1 MKFKIENYDKVDI
14 ATILIEICILI
25 FQLINLIYENLF
37 RLEYHLGYDA
47 SGHFLKAYEM
57 QKQGTLLVD
66 HWSDTSSL
74 FWDTS
79 GPLAAIFIKIT
90 GRVFAS
96 YGLANLIIS
105 TFVLIAF
112 VAVLDKFGV
121 DIKFKLLGMIVI
133 LCPFLGVNFS
143 NYNDL
148 QYFSMMWVNSAP
160 YNVKMLMTLGYLWI
174 ILSIREKTKANGV
187 SRRELVWMI
196 VVGAALAILYVI
208 SAISSGY
215 FMLVTVLGPVF
226 VWVVIEMLIDND
238 IKRLIKQD
246 MIINCAFIVLSLS
259 GKIFATKV
267 LNYSGFAD
275 GMVLTGLVD
284 FWSNL
289 GGMLTGYMQ
298 LMYSMPMMTYVSALS
313 KDGVIFLCNFAV
325 SIGILFAIVLAI
337 KKAIVETKDKDFC
350 DKAVAGKRMLITL
363 IGYHILMY
371 TVVYTTYQAK
381 FFEGRY
387 LIQALL
393 ASIILVIVYLDN
405 INNGL
410 VIKKLILVGV
420 LATTLI
426 ISAGSHYY
434 YNTIEEDVYEME
446 LIKRTVSAYESPI
459 VYLYDHGDL
468 MMNMRPY
475 DTSKVYKLFLF
486 DDEGYTF
493 TGHSADY
500 TYYDNK
506 GDYEGPIVMV
516 TTPDRFEEMPEE
528 MQEEFTLRDT
538 LYSVCVWTCDRNC
551 VAERY
556 R

>member
-1 MKFKIENYDKVDI
+1 MKSYFENIKKSDRVIYLLEL
-14 ATILIEICILI
+14 AILV
-25 FQLINLIYENLF
+25 FQLVNLVYENIF

-47 SGHFLKAYEM
+47 SGHFLKSYEM
-57 QKQGTLLVD
+57 QKQGKLLID

-79 GPLAAIFIKIT
+79 GPLAAVFIRFT
-90 GRVFAS
+90 GKVFAS
-96 YGLANLIIS
+96 YGLANMII
-105 TFVLIAF
+105 TVFVLIAF
-112 VAVLDKFGV
+112 CAVLDKLGV
-121 DIKFKLLGMIVI
+121 GTKYKLLGMIVI

-160 YNVKMLMTLGYLWI
+160 YNVKVLMTLGYLWL
-174 ILSIREKTKANGV
+174 ILSCHDRLKSENASKLNLI
-187 SRRELVWMI
+187 WMI
-196 VVGAALAILYVI
+196 AIGGAIAFLYVI

-215 FMLVTVLGPVF
+215 FMMVTVLGPVF
-226 VWVVIEMLIDND
+226 VWIVIETLISND
-238 IKRLIKQD
+238 IKRLFKRD
-246 MIINCAFIVLSLS
+246 MIINCAFVVLSLG
-259 GKIFATKV
+259 GKVFAAKV

-289 GGMLTGYMQ
+289 GGMFAGYMQ
-298 LMYSMPMMTYVSALS
+298 LMYSLPMLTYVSALS

-325 SIGILFAIVLAI
+325 SVGILIVAVLAV
-337 KKAIVETKDKDFC
+337 KKTVRDTQEKEGLAP
-350 DKAVAGKRMLITL
+350 KRMLVIL
-363 IGYHILMY
+363 IAYHILMY

-387 LIQALL
+387 LIQALFAAIIL
-393 ASIILVIVYLDN
+393 AVVYLDEIDNSLLIKRVLTGGVLCASII
-405 INNGL
+405 
-410 VIKKLILVGV
+410 
-420 LATTLI
+420 
-426 ISAGSHYY
+426 ISIGSHHY
-434 YNTIEEDVYEME
+434 YNSMEEDVNEME
-446 LIKRTVSAYESPI
+446 LIKQTVAAYESPV

-475 DTSKVYKLFLF
+475 DTNKVYKLFLF
-486 DDEGYTF
+486 DDEGYAF

-506 GDYEGPIVMV
+506 GDYEGSIVMV
-516 TTPDRFEEMPEE
+516 TTPDRFEEMPED
-528 MQEEFTLRDT
+528 MQAEFTLQST